1 MLLVGVKNQPIMK
14 TILRSPECVS
24 EDRLVVILKATLHSI
39 TKHRMPNWQLLFYIS
54 CLLNIFSI
62 AIPTEKVSACNAAT
76 HDCLRQSHCEKIA
89 DVLFL
94 IETHDTLQFR
104 VSQFQNTCRNRCHN
118 P

>member
-1 MLLVGVKNQPIMK
+1 MLLVGVKNQPIIK
-14 TILRSPECVS
+14 TILRSPKCVG
-24 EDRLVVILKATLHSI
+24 EDKLVVTLKATLHSI
-39 TKHRMPNWQLLFYIS
+39 TKHRMPNWQLLFYIG

-76 HDCLRQSHCEKIA
+76 HDCLLQSHCEKIA
-89 DVLFL
+89 DVLFQ

-104 VSQFQNTCRNRCHN
+104 VPQFQNRNRCHN